1 MNRLAQKN
9 KDKVIDVL
17 MERLCFE
24 RTGVKLYDRVL
35 ERMRQSIDERRRR
48 QDASGDYSTYGV
60 SGYGGDVFRGMHDD
74 IRREQGSANHE
85 PDREREREEHVVAK
99 MLPHMEKIRDQEKEH
114 EEWLENCIRQLGGD
128 DKHMTEMARVSA
140 LEVTGIEKVI
150 KKDPELPHLFHALLA
165 AEHVDL
171 AGWDLLVALADEAGD
186 REAEEEFRKRLQQ
199 EERHLAFL
207 REALRTFSAHE
218 ILGEDL
224 ESPTGGDRSIP

>member
-1 MNRLAQKN
+1 MNRLAEKN
-9 KDKVIDVL
+9 KDKVIDLL
-17 MERLCFE
+17 MERLSFE
-24 RTGVKLYDRVL
+24 RAGVKLYDKVL
-35 ERMRQSIDERRRR
+35 ERMRQSIGGSRRH
-48 QDASGDYSTYGV
+48 QDGDYSTYGV
-60 SGYGGDVFRGMHDD
+60 SGYGPDVFRDMRDD
-74 IRREQGSANHE
+74 IRGEQGSAVHE
-85 PDREREREEHVVAK
+85 PEREREEHVVAE

-114 EEWLENCIRQLGGD
+114 QEWLENCIRQLGGD

-140 LEVTGIEKVI
+140 QETTGIEKLI

-186 REAEEEFRKRLQQ
+186 RDAEEEFRKRLQQ

-224 ESPTGGDRSIP
+224 ESPTRGDTSIPSP